1 MPSPVAARSPRSMA
15 AAHSLVLFAPPY
27 VQRGQAKKRS
37 TLEAAEEDLR
47 KVTLSTRKLE
57 QELKVLVGKG
67 QPSHHVRATNA
78 LRNKR
83 IKFHKSRDSL
93 LPATEARFVDAKQK
107 ASDAKALLDAKDA
120 MDAKKKDLTAPFS
133 ENFVALLVE
142 TRTAAKWH
150 SVGWGV

>member
-1 MPSPVAARSPRSMA
+1 MSSPVAARSPRTQA
-15 AAHSLVLFAPPY
+15 AANALVLFDPAHANPA
-27 VQRGQAKKRS
+27 RAKKRS
-37 TLEAAEEDLR
+37 PLEAAEEKVR
-47 KVTLSTRKLE
+47 KVTLSTTKLKEELEMLLRK
-57 QELKVLVGKG
+57 GA
-67 QPSHHVRATNA
+67 PRDVRATAA
-78 LRNKR
+78 LQNKKA
-83 IKFHKSRDSL
+83 KFRKSRDQL
-93 LPATEARFVDAKQK
+93 LPAAEAKLVDAKQK